1 MNIFRQRA
9 SRPGPLWL
17 LLSLLLGLIFGAA
30 RAPVYGHGDSHGMSL
45 PVYAVQDYGYAPIAV
60 PPPPVAAPLSPLQ
73 QHAPAVLAPGS
84 LADYTLTLANYEA
97 VTRTFRLSDTLPAGL
112 AFVKADPPLT
122 YDPAGRTLRWQG
134 SLPPGHLATLI
145 QPSDL
150 PLPYIDLADFGAPNL
165 CAEVLAQGGDCDDRQ
180 LTFNL
185 GTNGYHYTLY
195 GQSLS
200 QISVAVDGLLL
211 AEGATP
217 AGVTAHNRWLPD
229 TAPPGLLLAGLWQD
243 LSLGRAGQPTGRW
256 HAAILSGLLP
266 GHDLFYAQWHNAAHA
281 ADPDLTVRLAI
292 AVVLDGSGGR
302 DGQAFYIYDN
312 IADPARL
319 VALGY
324 TIGVEDRLGSR
335 GMTYAYAPCCGD
347 PQPPQGYP
355 PPAGSVLQLRP
366 ILLGEDQAYQ
376 RTFHFRA
383 QVTAAV
389 PLTVANTVR
398 AASSSPDPTLQQLW
412 ATHYLAVREQLWLPL
427 LQQGGER

>member
-1 MNIFRQRA
+1 M
-9 SRPGPLWL
+9 
-17 LLSLLLGLIFGAA
+17 
-30 RAPVYGHGDSHGMSL
+30 
-45 PVYAVQDYGYAPIAV
+45 
-60 PPPPVAAPLSPLQ
+60 
-73 QHAPAVLAPGS
+73 
-84 LADYTLTLANYEA
+84 
-97 VTRTFRLSDTLPAGL
+97 
-112 AFVKADPPLT
+112 
-122 YDPAGRTLRWQG
+122 
-134 SLPPGHLATLI
+134 
-145 QPSDL
+145 
-150 PLPYIDLADFGAPNL
+150 
-165 CAEVLAQGGDCDDRQ
+165 
-180 LTFNL
+180 
-185 GTNGYHYTLY
+185 
-195 GQSLS
+195 
-200 QISVAVDGLLL
+200 
-211 AEGATP
+211 
-217 AGVTAHNRWLPD
+217 
-229 TAPPGLLLAGLWQD
+229 
-243 LSLGRAGQPTGRW
+243 
-256 HAAILSGLLP
+256 
-266 GHDLFYAQWHNAAHA
+266 
-281 ADPDLTVRLAI
+281 RLAI

>member
-1 MNIFRQRA
+1 MSMPS
-9 SRPGPLWL
+9 SRPGHLWL
-17 LLSLLLGLIFGAA
+17 LLSLLLGLLFSAA
-30 RAPVYGHGDSHGMSL
+30 RAPVYGQIDGPAALATL
-45 PVYAVQDYGYAPIAV
+45 PVYYLPAHGYAPLSS
-60 PPPPVAAPLSPLQ
+60 PPPPAAAPLSPLQ
-73 QHAPAVLAPGS
+73 QSAPAVLAPGS

-122 YDPAGRTLRWQG
+122 YDPAGRTLRWTG
-134 SLPPGHLATLI
+134 ALPPGHLATLI
-145 QPSDL
+145 QPSDVL
-150 PLPYIDLADFGAPNL
+150 LPYIDLADFGAPNL
-165 CAEVLAQGGDCDDRQ
+165 CAEVLALGEDCDDRQ
-180 LTFNL
+180 VTFNL

-211 AEGATP
+211 AEETAP
-217 AGVTAHNRWLPD
+217 AGVMAHNGWLPAA
-229 TAPPGLLLAGLWQD
+229 APPGLLLAGLWQD
-243 LSLGRAGQPTGRW
+243 LSLGQAGQPTGRW

-355 PPAGSVLQLRP
+355 PPAGTVLQLRP